1 MSHLGGLVQDYG
13 GGHCGYK
20 NITLVS
26 IDTLFTKQDTQ
37 VEFRL
42 FSDAKNVSK
51 HGTGLTIFSRASLVH
66 AHTLVKQ
73 RHILVLYKVHT
84 AHLDLHY
91 RRAMLAANNSEQFD
105 RVTTATK
112 TMFSSHLLGDQR
124 LRGRRGKL
132 YELLY
137 APPVPENYRGG
148 SAISRLR
155 QKIPRPTP
163 LFNHRVLA
171 PSFALP
177 IALEDCARSGN
188 HLESLVLRCV
198 RYMFGS
204 IFW

>member
-84 AHLDLHY
+84 AHLDLHFY
-91 RRAMLAANNSEQFD
+91 RAMLAANRSEQSD
-105 RVTTATK
+105 RITTTTK
-112 TMFSSHLLGDQR
+112 TMFSSHVISFEEGGVSFVSCFMLLLCRRITGGD
-124 LRGRRGKL
+124 
-132 YELLY
+132 LLSPGCAKRSP
-137 APPVPENYRGG
+137 APPHYLITKV
-148 SAISRLR
+148 
-155 QKIPRPTP
+155 
-163 LFNHRVLA
+163 
-171 PSFALP
+171 
-177 IALEDCARSGN
+177 
-188 HLESLVLRCV
+188 
-198 RYMFGS
+198 
-204 IFW
+204 